1 MSQRRRFMWR
11 NPKESYIHKITITE
25 TTEGGQDIACVDRIS
40 NLPVDIIRQ
49 FLFRIPPK
57 DIARTSVLSKKWL
70 SIWAS
75 LSDIY
80 LENGEIGMLFL
91 RMTVDKRSSWEL
103 LGKRWI
109 DFALKN
115 KAKTLHL
122 DIKALNYEKPFRLFS
137 LSGFAFSSAIL
148 VVLSIKECEI
158 SSSVSF
164 MLPNLRSL
172 FLHTIMTVDGFVFA
186 DFIAGC
192 PRIEELV
199 VDYFPEELDI
209 ILVPNPNLKY
219 LMVKYDALGG
229 KLQVESKKLESLVFS
244 YLRVEVDEYAF
255 EIASTSTVK
264 NLTLPKVYVL
274 ERTLSPFIN
283 RFPLLENLV
292 IDGCCLD
299 FFSGG
304 VGIDNYLPRLFIS
317 HKNLANFVLKLNTT
331 DSIDEIIIHAP
342 NLKSFEYCGQLTSFP
357 GIWASRQLEFVKLHL
372 RPKVLNTRWYIWVRK
387 ILESFAHAKHLC
399 LICQSE
405 QDIIFPDELTET
417 LLPAI
422 NNIKNLELQIE
433 SSTGSTK
440 KILDGFI
447 WILPGLKTLSLTLG
461 SVSKIIEV
469 LVNSTWL
476 LSSP

>member
-40 NLPVDIIRQ
+40 NLPVHIIRQ

-80 LENGEIGMLFL
+80 LENGEIDMLFL

-115 KAKTLHL
+115 KVKTLHL
-122 DIKALNYEKPFRLFS
+122 DIKALNYEEPFRRFS

-148 VVLSIKECEI
+148 VVLSIKDCEI

-331 DSIDEIIIHAP
+331 GSIDEIIIHAP

-357 GIWASRQLEFVKLHL
+357 GIWASRQF
-372 RPKVLNTRWYIWVRK
+372 
-387 ILESFAHAKHLC
+387 
-399 LICQSE
+399 
-405 QDIIFPDELTET
+405 
-417 LLPAI
+417 
-422 NNIKNLELQIE
+422 
-433 SSTGSTK
+433 
-440 KILDGFI
+440 
-447 WILPGLKTLSLTLG
+447 
-461 SVSKIIEV
+461 
-469 LVNSTWL
+469 
-476 LSSP
+476 